1 MLLQGP
7 LWKPLEL
14 NLVRSHVQGG
24 IGHYHLFLLQ
34 LQLDY
39 KLDLRGVVDFP
50 MLISED
56 KLKKGKGSV
65 CIIILIFENVHIFLY
80 YFTCLQFYKRFE
92 NFSEF
97 LPLAY
102 VFWRRKQISN
112 LKTALNAYH
121 FLFES
126 HSLDIWTVKLGW
138 FLISPSLSIEIK
150 S

>member
-1 MLLQGP
+1 MLLLQGP

-50 MLISED
+50 MLMSED

-65 CIIILIFENVHIFLY
+65 CIVILIFENVHIFLY
-80 YFTCLQFYKRFE
+80 YFTCLQFYKRIE

-102 VFWRRKQISN
+102 VFWTETKKQSQNCSN
-112 LKTALNAYH
+112 CLPL
-121 FLFES
+121 S
-126 HSLDIWTVKLGW
+126 IWIPPLRYMDCKNWYGFW
-138 FLISPSLSIEIK
+138 FLQASA
-150 S
+150 